1 MEFDLDQRTAT
12 LSIGEFSAFNIG
24 PRDPS
29 DHTGAQGLWRARL
42 GTRWHQELRA
52 KAAAS
57 TPAASFEVPITGR
70 VFHGGWTLTLTGR
83 IDQFLPAPDARTPAI
98 LREIKTTLDPLP
110 APEEDLR
117 AAHPDYFAQL
127 ATYLA
132 LRRIENPSEKI
143 RGELVFVE
151 AGSGL
156 LQTIAFTHADESP
169 FQVRLERVA
178 EFLNLRL
185 RARERLRNLRFHS
198 PFPELRDGQQT
209 TQADLAAALA
219 THRQVL
225 FTAPTGF
232 GKTGALLECALGA
245 MKSGRYSRL
254 LYLTSKATG
263 QLQVLRTLRAMTA
276 PPQTAQIPNPKPQI
290 PKNIPASAAPPI
302 GHWSLD
308 IGHSTPVAA
317 WHVRPKHEHCLD
329 PVCFCQRRE
338 FNHPD
343 SVAQRWKKHGLSRFY
358 LFEDE
363 ARDIPALR
371 SAGEAAQIC
380 PYEITRTAL
389 AFQDVWIGDY
399 NYVFA
404 PANRT
409 LFYNQPGFNPAETL
423 LVIDEAHN
431 LPARAADAR
440 SHTLHADDARRVLA
454 ELDHLR
460 APAPLARAWETF
472 TLLLASLPVCDVLD
486 LAQEDDLVHTIRQL
500 ADTLVLHPLPYE
512 DMEPPVRELLWQLP
526 SWAEWFSQPFPKLI
540 WSPRAGE
547 LRLTCLDAALPT
559 GEILRDYAGVIF
571 ATATPGPAQT
581 FASACGLEPAP
592 RSSRGNEAVPA
603 ASSSASAIGHC
614 SPASAGSALR
624 AIASGDALSALRAP
638 SSLVIDH
645 STALCA
651 VVAHTP
657 WRDAAYNIAYD
668 TRVDT
673 SFSQR
678 ARHAGTTADTIAAL
692 HNAASSIGHSSL
704 VIGHSATKCIAV
716 FFPSYAYAES
726 IRDQL
731 AQRHPH
737 LRAALQ
743 PRLSDLAAQTAWVDE
758 SLAFSDALFLVLG
771 SSFAEGIDTLGGR
784 ISHAMVVG
792 PALPE
797 VNAVQR
803 ARIDALPNLTREAA
817 FQRVYQI
824 PGIQKVN
831 QALGRLVRAPGQ
843 RAKVILHCRR
853 FIEPAYAS
861 LLDRDYQFGTTL
873 ATPADLTTWLT
884 PAP

>member
-1 MEFDLDQRTAT
+1 MDFDLDQRTAS
-12 LSIGEFSAFNIG
+12 LSIGELSAFTIG
-24 PRDPS
+24 PQEPS
-29 DHTGAQGLWRARL
+29 DATGAQGLWRARL
-42 GTRWHQELRA
+42 GTRWHQELRT
-52 KAAAS
+52 KAAAA
-57 TPAASFEVPITGR
+57 TPATTFEIPITGR
-70 VFHGGWTLTLTGR
+70 VFHAGWTLTLTGR
-83 IDQFLPAPDARTPAI
+83 IDQLLPATATAPTI
-98 LREIKTTLDPLP
+98 LREIKSTLDPLP

-132 LRRIENPSEKI
+132 LRRMADPAEKI

-151 AGSGL
+151 ASSGL
-156 LQTIAFTHADESP
+156 IQTIAFTASDEAP
-169 FQVRLERVA
+169 FRVQLERVT

-185 RARERLRNLRFHS
+185 RARERLRNLSYHS
-198 PFPELRDGQQT
+198 AFPELREGQQT

-219 THRQVL
+219 THPHVL

-245 MKSGRYSRL
+245 MKAGRYARL

-263 QLQVLRTLRAMTA
+263 QLQVLRTLRAMTSK
-276 PPQTAQIPNPKPQI
+276 PKCHL
-290 PKNIPASAAPPI
+290 I
-302 GHWSLD
+302 GDTPSENLVLEEPE
-308 IGHSTPVAA
+308 TPVAA

-343 SVAQRWKKHGLSRFY
+343 SVAQRWKKAGLSRFY
-358 LFEDE
+358 LFEEE

-371 SAGEAAQIC
+371 SAGQAAQIC

-404 PANRT
+404 PANRG

-440 SHTLHADDARRVLA
+440 SHTVLADDARRVLG
-454 ELDHLR
+454 ELDYVR
-460 APAPLARAWETF
+460 APADFQRAWESW
-472 TLLLASLPVCDVLD
+472 TLLLASIEPCDALE
-486 LAQEDDLVHTIRQL
+486 LSQEDDLADALLHL
-500 ADTLVLHPLPYE
+500 AETLALTPLNYE
-512 DMEPPVRELLWQLP
+512 EIEQPVRELLWQIP
-526 SWAEWFSQPFPKLI
+526 SLAEWFTQPFPRLV
-540 WSPRAGE
+540 WSPRVGE

-559 GEILRDYAGVIF
+559 GEILHDYSGVIF
-571 ATATPGPAQT
+571 ATATPGPAAT
-581 FASACGLEPAP
+581 FAEACGLSENLNSETGNLKFNPAP
-592 RSSRGNEAVPA
+592 T
-603 ASSSASAIGHC
+603 ASVT
-614 SPASAGSALR
+614 PV
-624 AIASGDALSALRAP
+624 SGLIPQIP
-638 SSLVIDH
+638 SV
-645 STALCA
+645 CA
-651 VVAHTP
+651 VTAHTP
-657 WRDAAYNIAYD
+657 WRDHAYDIAYD
-668 TRVDT
+668 VRVDT
-673 SFSQR
+673 TYQQR

-692 HNAASSIGHSSL
+692 HDAASAPSPQTPRASSTSC
-704 VIGHSATKCIAV
+704 VAV
-716 FFPSYAYAES
+716 FFPSYAYAEA
-726 IRDQL
+726 IQTTLR
-731 AQRHPH
+731 QRHPH

-797 VNAVQR
+797 VNAVQK
-803 ARIDALPNLTREAA
+803 ARLDALSGLSREAA

-843 RAKVILHCRR
+843 HAKVILQCRR
-853 FIEPAYAS
+853 FLEPAYAS
-861 LLDRDYQFGTTL
+861 LLDRDYQFGTTITNTTGL
-873 ATPADLTTWLT
+873 AAWL
-884 PAP
+884 A

>member
-1 MEFDLDQRTAT
+1 MTFDLDQRTAT

-29 DHTGAQGLWRARL
+29 DSTGAQGLWRARL

-57 TPAASFEVPITGR
+57 TPAATFEVPITGR

-83 IDQFLPAPDARTPAI
+83 IDQFLPSPDARTPAI

-132 LRRIENPSEKI
+132 LARINPLALGPSPLAPNSPL

-156 LQTIAFTHADESP
+156 LQTIAFTQADETP

-185 RARERLRNLRFHS
+185 RARERLRGLRFHS
-198 PFPELRDGQQT
+198 PFPELRAGQET
-209 TQADLAAALA
+209 TRADLTAALA

-232 GKTGALLECALGA
+232 GKTGALLECALTA
-245 MKSGRYSRL
+245 LKSGRYSRL

-276 PPQTAQIPNPKPQI
+276 PPQPAQIPNPKPQLT
-290 PKNIPASAAPPI
+290 KNTPTSAASPI

-329 PVCFCQRRE
+329 PVCYCQRRE
-338 FNHPD
+338 FNHPE

-440 SHTLHADDARRVLA
+440 SHTLRSDDARRALA

-460 APAPLARAWETF
+460 APSPLIRGWETF
-472 TLLLASLPVCDVLD
+472 TLLLDSLPVCDVLD
-486 LAQEDDLVHTIRQL
+486 LALEDDLVHTLRQL
-500 ADTLVLHPLPYE
+500 ADTLMLHPLSYE
-512 DMEPPVRELLWQLP
+512 EMEQPVRELLWQIP
-526 SWAEWFSQPFPKLI
+526 VWAEWFAQPFPKLI
-540 WSPRAGE
+540 WSPREGE
-547 LRLTCLDAALPT
+547 LRLTCLDAAIPT
-559 GEILRDYAGVIF
+559 GEILREFGAVIF

-581 FASACGLEPAP
+581 FAESCGLC
-592 RSSRGNEAVPA
+592 V
-603 ASSSASAIGHC
+603 SSSQ
-614 SPASAGSALR
+614 LQ
-624 AIASGDALSALRAP
+624 AP
-638 SSLVIDH
+638 SSELSAV
-645 STALCA
+645 TAL
-651 VVAHTP
+651 TP
-657 WRDAAYNIAYD
+657 WRDAAYDIAYD
-668 TRVDT
+668 VRVDT
-673 SFSQR
+673 TFQQR
-678 ARHAGTTADTIAAL
+678 ARHAATTADTIAAL
-692 HNAASSIGHSSL
+692 HSASSTPSPLASRR
-704 VIGHSATKCIAV
+704 SPAATPCVAV

-726 IRDQL
+726 IREQL
-731 AQRHPH
+731 HRRHPH
-737 LRAALQ
+737 LRVALQ

-758 SLAFSDALFLVLG
+758 SLAFTDALFLVLG

-803 ARIDALPNLTREAA
+803 ARLDAIRGLTREAA

-873 ATPADLTTWLT
+873 ATPADLTAWLS
-884 PAP
+884 PDHPSGS

>member
-1 MEFDLDQRTAT
+1 MNFDLDQRTAT
-12 LSIGEFSAFNIG
+12 LSIGEFSAFTIG

-29 DHTGAQGLWRARL
+29 DHAGAQGLWRARL
-42 GTRWHQELRA
+42 GTRWHQELRT

-57 TPAASFEVPITGR
+57 TPSAAFEVPITGR

-132 LRRIENPSEKI
+132 LRRIDNPSEKI

-156 LQTIAFTHADESP
+156 LQTIAFTHADEAP
-169 FQVRLERVA
+169 FLVRLERVA

-185 RARERLRNLRFHS
+185 RARDRLRGLRFHS

-209 TQADLAAALA
+209 TQADLSAALA

-276 PPQTAQIPNPKPQI
+276 KPKGESSSDTLVLEE
-290 PKNIPASAAPPI
+290 AET
-302 GHWSLD
+302 H
-308 IGHSTPVAA
+308 VAA

-329 PVCFCQRRE
+329 PVCYCQRRE

-440 SHTLHADDARRVLA
+440 SHTLHADDARRVLS
-454 ELDHLR
+454 ELDHIR
-460 APAPLARAWETF
+460 APAPLTRAWEAF

-486 LAQEDDLVHTIRQL
+486 LALEDDLVHTLRQL
-500 ADTLVLHPLPYE
+500 ADTLVLHPLPYDE
-512 DMEPPVRELLWQLP
+512 MEPPVRELLWQLP
-526 SWAEWFSQPFPKLI
+526 AWAEWFSQPFPKLV
-540 WSPRAGE
+540 WSPREGE
-547 LRLTCLDAALPT
+547 LRLTCLDAALPV
-559 GEILRDYAGVIF
+559 GDILRDYAGVIF
-571 ATATPGPAQT
+571 ATATPGPAAT
-581 FASACGLEPAP
+581 FAESCGLSSPGTPVAP
-592 RSSRGNEAVPA
+592 V
-603 ASSSASAIGHC
+603 
-614 SPASAGSALR
+614 
-624 AIASGDALSALRAP
+624 
-638 SSLVIDH
+638 
-645 STALCA
+645 T
-651 VVAHTP
+651 AHTP
-657 WRDAAYNIAYD
+657 WRDAAYDIAYD
-668 TRVDT
+668 IRVDT
-673 SFSQR
+673 TFQQR

-692 HNAASSIGHSSL
+692 HHAASAPRPSPA
-704 VIGHSATKCIAV
+704 ATPCVAV

-726 IRDQL
+726 IANTLR
-731 AQRHPH
+731 QRHPH

-784 ISHAMVVG
+784 ISHALVVG

-803 ARIDALPNLTREAA
+803 ARVDALPNLGREAA

-853 FIEPAYAS
+853 FLEPAYAS
-861 LLDRDYQFGTTL
+861 LLDRDYQFGQTL
-873 ATPADLTTWLT
+873 ATSTDLSSWLAQPHADHRPLR
-884 PAP
+884 P

>member
-1 MEFDLDQRTAT
+1 MDFDLDQRTAS
-12 LSIGEFSAFNIG
+12 LSIGEFSAFTIG
-24 PRDPS
+24 PREPGDGN
-29 DHTGAQGLWRARL
+29 GAQGLWRARL

-52 KAAAS
+52 TTAEAV
-57 TPAASFEVPITGR
+57 PAATFEIPVTGR

-83 IDQFLPAPDARTPAI
+83 IDQFLPAVGITAAT

-132 LRRIENPSEKI
+132 LRRIADPSEKI

-156 LQTIAFTHADESP
+156 SQTIAFTSADEAP
-169 FQVRLERVA
+169 FRVQLERVA

-185 RARERLRNLRFHS
+185 RARERLCALAYHPAFA
-198 PFPELRDGQQT
+198 ELRDGQQT
-209 TQADLAAALA
+209 TRAELTAALA
-219 THRQVL
+219 AHPRVL

-232 GKTGALLECALGA
+232 GKTGVLLECALGA

-276 PPQTAQIPNPKPQI
+276 NPNCHLLGDNLSEVINSDKPK
-290 PKNIPASAAPPI
+290 
-302 GHWSLD
+302 
-308 IGHSTPVAA
+308 TPVAA
-317 WHVRPKHEHCLD
+317 WHVRPKHEHCLT
-329 PVCFCQRRE
+329 PTCFCERRE

-343 SVAQRWKKHGLSRFY
+343 TIARRWTQAGLSRFY
-358 LFEDE
+358 LFENED
-363 ARDIPALR
+363 RDLPALR
-371 SAGEAAQIC
+371 SAGRHAQIC

-431 LPARAADAR
+431 LPSRAADAR
-440 SHTLHADDARRVLA
+440 SHLVLADDARRVLA
-454 ELDHLR
+454 ELDHIR
-460 APAPLARAWETF
+460 AEGPLQRAWETW
-472 TLLLASLPVCDVLD
+472 TLLLTSIAPCDALD
-486 LAQEDDLVHTIRQL
+486 LAQEDDLVDTLRRL
-500 ADTLVLHPLPYE
+500 AETLVLY
-512 DMEPPVRELLWQLP
+512 PPGHDDLDRPIREILWQIPAL
-526 SWAEWFSQPFPKLI
+526 AEWFAQPFPKLV
-540 WSPRAGE
+540 WCPRDGE

-559 GEILRDYAGVIF
+559 GDILREYAGVIF
-571 ATATPGPAQT
+571 ATATPGPAQS
-581 FASACGLEPAP
+581 FAEACGLEGRTGPLGPP
-592 RSSRGNEAVPA
+592 RTTLD
-603 ASSSASAIGHC
+603 
-614 SPASAGSALR
+614 LR
-624 AIASGDALSALRAP
+624 TTDGAP
-638 SSLVIDH
+638 SGLALPPISDATGVASL
-645 STALCA
+645 T
-651 VVAHTP
+651 AHTP
-657 WRDAAYNIAYD
+657 WRDHAYDIAYD
-668 TRVDT
+668 VRVDT
-673 SFSQR
+673 TFQQR
-678 ARHAGTTADTIAAL
+678 ARHAGTTADTIATL
-692 HNAASSIGHSSL
+692 NDAARSC
-704 VIGHSATKCIAV
+704 VAV

-726 IRDQL
+726 IQRTLQ
-731 AQRHPH
+731 QRHPQ
-737 LRAALQ
+737 LRVALQ

-758 SLAFSDALFLVLG
+758 SLAFTDALFLVLG

-797 VNAVQR
+797 VNAVQK
-803 ARIDALPNLTREAA
+803 ARLAALPGLSREAA

-843 RAKVILHCRR
+843 RAKVILQCRR
-853 FIEPAYAS
+853 FLEPAYAS
-861 LLDRDYQFGTTL
+861 LLDHDYQFGTTL
-873 ATPADLTTWLT
+873 TTAAQLGSWLE
-884 PAP
+884 

>member
-1 MEFDLDQRTAT
+1 MDFDLDQRTAS
-12 LSIGEFSAFNIG
+12 LSIGEFAAFTIG

-29 DHTGAQGLWRARL
+29 DGTGTQGVWRAQL
-42 GTRWHQELRA
+42 GTRWHQQLRA
-52 KAAAS
+52 NTAAE
-57 TPAASFEVPITGR
+57 TPSAAFEVPVTGR

-83 IDQFLPAPDARTPAI
+83 IDQFLPSTNKAPAL

-110 APEEDLR
+110 VPEEDLR

-132 LRRIENPSEKI
+132 LRRIADPSEKL

-156 LQTIAFTHADESP
+156 SQTIVFTTTDETP
-169 FQVRLERVA
+169 FRVQLERVA

-185 RARERLRNLRFHS
+185 RSRERLRNLSFL
-198 PFPELRDGQQT
+198 PAFAELRDGQQT
-209 TQADLAAALA
+209 TRADLAAALA
-219 THRQVL
+219 AHPRVL

-232 GKTGALLECALGA
+232 GKTGALLECALDA

-263 QLQVLRTLRAMTA
+263 QLQVIRTLRSMTA
-276 PPQTAQIPNPKPQI
+276 PG
-290 PKNIPASAAPPI
+290 I
-302 GHWSLD
+302 GHSSLD

-317 WHVRPKHEHCLD
+317 WHVRPKHEHCLT
-329 PVCFCQRRE
+329 PTCYCQKRE
-338 FNHPD
+338 FSLPD
-343 SVAQRWKKHGLSRFY
+343 SVAQRWTRHGLSRFY
-358 LFEDE
+358 LFENE
-363 ARDIPALR
+363 PRDLPALR
-371 SAGEAAQIC
+371 SAGRAAQIC
-380 PYEITRTAL
+380 PYEITRTCL
-389 AFQDVWIGDY
+389 AFHDVWVGDY

-409 LFYNQPGFNPAETL
+409 LFYNQPGFIPAETL

-440 SHTLHADDARRVLA
+440 SHTVLADDARRVLA

-460 APAPLARAWETF
+460 APSSLQRAWDAW
-472 TLLLASLPVCDVLD
+472 TLLLASLPACETLD
-486 LAQEDDLVHTIRQL
+486 LALEDDL
-500 ADTLVLHPLPYE
+500 ADTLRRLAETLALTPLDYEEIDRGVLE
-512 DMEPPVRELLWQLP
+512 ILWQIPALAA
-526 SWAEWFSQPFPKLI
+526 WFAEPFPKLV
-540 WSPRAGE
+540 WSPREGE
-547 LRLTCLDAALPT
+547 LRLTCLDAAMPT
-559 GEILRDYAGVIF
+559 GDILREYAGVIF

-581 FASACGLEPAP
+581 FAESCGLAENLKPET
-592 RSSRGNEAVPA
+592 GNLKLTSKPA
-603 ASSSASAIGHC
+603 ASAPQI
-614 SPASAGSALR
+614 
-624 AIASGDALSALRAP
+624 SGLKPQVSG
-638 SSLVIDH
+638 V
-645 STALCA
+645 CA
-651 VVAHTP
+651 VTAHTP
-657 WRDAAYNIAYD
+657 WRDHAYDIAYD
-668 TRVDT
+668 VRADT
-673 SFSQR
+673 TFQQR
-678 ARHAGTTADTIAAL
+678 ARHAPATADTIASL
-692 HNAASSIGHSSL
+692 HAASQVSGFKPQVSSA
-704 VIGHSATKCIAV
+704 VAV

-726 IRDQL
+726 IQRTL
-731 AQRHPH
+731 EQRHPH
-737 LRAALQ
+737 LRVALQ

-758 SLAFSDALFLVLG
+758 SLAFTDALFLVLG

-797 VNAVQR
+797 VNAVQK
-803 ARIDALPNLTREAA
+803 ARLAALSGLSREVA

-853 FIEPAYAS
+853 FLEPAYAS

-873 ATPADLTTWLT
+873 ATAADLAAWLT
-884 PAP
+884 RPHGL

>member
-1 MEFDLDQRTAT
+1 MDFDLDQRTAS
-12 LSIGEFSAFNIG
+12 LSIGEFAAFTIG
-24 PRDPS
+24 PRDPGDTPGS
-29 DHTGAQGLWRARL
+29 QGLWRARL

-52 KAAAS
+52 TTAAA
-57 TPAASFEVPITGR
+57 TPDATFEVPVTGR

-83 IDQFLPAPDARTPAI
+83 IDQLLPAAGHAPAI
-98 LREIKTTLDPLP
+98 LREIKTTLDPVP
-110 APEEDLR
+110 APEEDFR

-132 LRRIENPSEKI
+132 LRRIAEPAEKL

-156 LQTIAFTHADESP
+156 SQTIAFTTADEAP
-169 FQVRLERVA
+169 FRVQLERVA

-185 RARERLRNLRFHS
+185 RARERLRNLRFHP
-198 PFPELRDGQQT
+198 PFPELREGQQT

-219 THRQVL
+219 AHRHVL

-245 MKSGRYSRL
+245 MKSGRYARL

-263 QLQVLRTLRAMTA
+263 QLQVLRTLRSMTA
-276 PPQTAQIPNPKPQI
+276 PPA
-290 PKNIPASAAPPI
+290 
-302 GHWSLD
+302 
-308 IGHSTPVAA
+308 GHSPLDMGHSAPDAATPVAA

-329 PVCFCQRRE
+329 PVCFCQKRE
-338 FNHPD
+338 FNHPE
-343 SVAQRWKKHGLSRFY
+343 SVAQRWTRAGLARFY
-358 LFEDE
+358 LFENE
-363 ARDIPALR
+363 ARDLPALR
-371 SAGEAAQIC
+371 SAGRHAQIC

-404 PANRT
+404 PANRG

-440 SHTLHADDARRVLA
+440 SHTILADDARRVLA
-454 ELDHLR
+454 ELDHVR
-460 APAPLARAWETF
+460 APAPLERAWETW
-472 TLLLASLPVCDVLD
+472 TLLLASLPVCETLD
-486 LAQEDDLVHTIRQL
+486 LALEDDLAHTLRQL
-500 ADTLVLHPLPYE
+500 ADAITLHPLPYDE
-512 DMEPPVRELLWQLP
+512 LDQPVRELLWQVP
-526 SWAEWFSQPFPKLI
+526 SWAEWFAQPFPKLV
-540 WSPRAGE
+540 WSPRPGE
-547 LRLTCLDAALPT
+547 LRLTCLDAAIPT
-559 GEILRDYAGVIF
+559 GEILRDYAGVVF

-581 FASACGLEPAP
+581 FAEACGL
-592 RSSRGNEAVPA
+592 VPT
-603 ASSSASAIGHC
+603 ASETPNSKRQTPNSTPHPSIGHW
-614 SPASAGSALR
+614 
-624 AIASGDALSALRAP
+624 
-638 SSLVIDH
+638 SLNIGH
-645 STALCA
+645 SVTC
-651 VVAHTP
+651 VTAHTP
-657 WRDAAYNIAYD
+657 WRDAAYDIAYD
-668 TRVDT
+668 VRVDT
-673 SFSQR
+673 SYQQR

-692 HNAASSIGHSSL
+692 HDASQVSGFKPQVSSA
-704 VIGHSATKCIAV
+704 VAV
-716 FFPSYAYAES
+716 FFPSYAYAEAVS
-726 IRDQL
+726 ATLR
-731 AQRHPH
+731 QRHPH

-797 VNAVQR
+797 VNAVQK
-803 ARIDALPNLTREAA
+803 ARLDALSGLSREAA

-843 RAKVILHCRR
+843 HAKVILHCRR
-853 FIEPAYAS
+853 FLEPAYAS

-873 ATPADLTTWLT
+873 STHADLARWL
-884 PAP
+884 APKAD

>member
-1 MEFDLDQRTAT
+1 MNFDLDQRTAT
-12 LSIGEFSAFNIG
+12 LSIGEFSAFSIG

-29 DHTGAQGLWRARL
+29 DNTGAQGLWRARL
-42 GTRWHQELRA
+42 GTRWHQELRS
-52 KAAAS
+52 KAATA
-57 TPAASFEVPITGR
+57 TPAATFEVPITGL

-132 LRRIENPSEKI
+132 LRRIDNPAEKI

-156 LQTIAFTHADESP
+156 LQTIAFSHSDEAP

-185 RARERLRNLRFHS
+185 RARERLRGLRFHS
-198 PFPELRDGQQT
+198 AFPALRDGQQT

-219 THRQVL
+219 SHRHVL

-276 PPQTAQIPNPKPQI
+276 KPKEDH
-290 PKNIPASAAPPI
+290 ASETLVLEEAET
-302 GHWSLD
+302 H
-308 IGHSTPVAA
+308 VAA

-329 PVCFCQRRE
+329 PVCYCQRRE
-338 FNHPD
+338 FNHPE

-409 LFYNQPGFNPAETL
+409 LFYNQAGFNPAETL

-431 LPARAADAR
+431 LPSRAADAR
-440 SHTLHADDARRVLA
+440 SHTIHADDARRVLA
-454 ELDHLR
+454 ELDHIR
-460 APAPLARAWETF
+460 APSSFSRMWETW
-472 TLLLASLPVCDVLD
+472 TLLVSSLPVCDVLD
-486 LAQEDDLVHTIRQL
+486 LALEDDLAHTLRQL
-500 ADTLVLHPLPYE
+500 ADTLALQPLAYE
-512 DMEPPVRELLWQLP
+512 EMEQPVRELLWQIP
-526 SWAEWFSQPFPKLI
+526 AWADWFTQPFPKLI
-540 WSPRAGE
+540 WSPREGE
-547 LRLTCLDAALPT
+547 IRLTCLDAAIPT
-559 GEILRDYAGVIF
+559 GDILREYAGVIF
-571 ATATPGPAQT
+571 ATATPGPAVT
-581 FASACGLEPAP
+581 FAESTGL
-592 RSSRGNEAVPA
+592 STSGSQLSTLN
-603 ASSSASAIGHC
+603 SQL
-614 SPASAGSALR
+614 SP
-624 AIASGDALSALRAP
+624 
-638 SSLVIDH
+638 V
-645 STALCA
+645 T
-651 VVAHTP
+651 AHTP
-657 WRDAAYNIAYD
+657 WRDAAYDIAYD
-668 TRVDT
+668 IRVDT
-673 SFSQR
+673 TFQQR

-692 HNAASSIGHSSL
+692 HEASEKSSQLGHGKA
-704 VIGHSATKCIAV
+704 VAV

-726 IRDQL
+726 IANTLR
-731 AQRHPH
+731 QRHPH

-797 VNAVQR
+797 VNAVQK
-803 ARIDALPNLTREAA
+803 ARLDALPNLSREAA

-853 FIEPAYAS
+853 FVEPAYAS
-861 LLDRDYQFGTTL
+861 LLDRDYQFGQTL
-873 ATPADLTTWLT
+873 ASNSDLSVWLASKPT
-884 PAP
+884 